1 MSLTSQYLRRTN
13 LSRYDLFDSQL
24 SYANCR
30 ARTRGQGSHLVHVT
44 QRGCDSHRRR
54 LLQTTRL
61 DEATQIWF
69 DNVLQSPESAIPPAT
84 MLDSHDPYL
93 SDSEDEDG
101 PASYIKDPTTGG
113 RIRVQDATGIIYR
126 FSANASTA
134 EVAPGQSPALFQFES
149 APESQESQTQFIC
162 TVMLPPGPRVPPV
175 SGLPSTSRAHARR
188 VACYRMCQ
196 ELFERG
202 LLDPQMFPRSSL
214 KTIGQRRI
222 PDVSR
227 TLDCTEE
234 DLIATISTQLTAASK
249 QSGVH
254 GYPRKKP
261 GLWENMVALKSDSL
275 YPTVISVQGR
285 ETYGPLV
292 LLTRA
297 PLACMSSLKLF
308 DSGFRIA
315 VDLQRGARFDVDAER
330 LHDLYRYTIRIHRS
344 IVNKPLICQLQDM
357 PYYLAPLKTSW
368 LGFSRPRADR
378 WHIDEL
384 VNDIPWDLVKLAA
397 DNWVTEL
404 QTENLE
410 ASIEDAIV
418 QDRWIEYTRRYYAL
432 RLRRD
437 LTPLSKPVD
446 SPVSFI
452 LIILERFN
460 LSFSAGSRV

>member
-1 MSLTSQYLRRTN
+1 M
-13 LSRYDLFDSQL
+13 
-24 SYANCR
+24 
-30 ARTRGQGSHLVHVT
+30 

-61 DEATQIWF
+61 DEATQAWF
-69 DNVLQSPESAIPPAT
+69 DNALQGSESAVPPVT
-84 MLDSHDPYL
+84 MLDSRDPYL

-126 FSANASTA
+126 FSANASAA
-134 EVAPGQSPALFQFES
+134 ESAPGQSSALFQFES
-149 APESQESQTQFIC
+149 VPESQESQTQFIC

-175 SGLPSTSRAHARR
+175 PGLPSTSKTHARR

-202 LLDPQMFPRSSL
+202 LLDPEMFPRSSL

-275 YPTVISVQGR
+275 YPTVISVRGR

-330 LHDLYRYTIRIHRS
+330 LHDLYRYTIRVHRS
-344 IVNKPLICQLQDM
+344 IVNKPLICQLEDM

-368 LGFSRPRADR
+368 LGFSRRPADP

-384 VNDIPWDLVKLAA
+384 VDDIPWDLVKLAA

-404 QTENLE
+404 QPENLE
-410 ASIEDAIV
+410 ASMEDAIV
-418 QDRWIEYTRRYYAL
+418 QDRWIEYTRRYYAF

-452 LIILERFN
+452 LVILERFN
-460 LSFSAGSRV
+460 LSFSARSRV